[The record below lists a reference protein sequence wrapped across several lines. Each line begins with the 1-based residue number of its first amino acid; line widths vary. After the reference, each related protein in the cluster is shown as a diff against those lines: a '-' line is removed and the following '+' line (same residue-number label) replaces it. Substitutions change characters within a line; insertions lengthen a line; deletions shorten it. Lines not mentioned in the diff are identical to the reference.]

1 MHTVLPAALKDD
13 WTFTGEDPRKHDWT
27 LLNDIVIFDGTPQA
41 MLIQF
46 MLLLAAF
53 MPSVIEGKLRKANM
67 FLLHPGYVFWRVS
80 QVLNTNCTE
89 FVSWI
94 LLCIPSIEHKNI
106 DPKLPALWV
115 VLLLMLS
122 RNSTNR
128 TNTQYIVS
136 MDCDN

>member
-1 MHTVLPAALKDD
+1 MQTVLPAALKDD

-67 FLLHPGYVFWRVS
+67 FLLHPRYVFWRVS

-89 FVSWI
+89 LVRI
-94 LLCIPSIEHKNI
+94 VNPSLHSEYR
-106 DPKLPALWV
+106 A
-115 VLLLMLS
+115 
-122 RNSTNR
+122 
-128 TNTQYIVS
+128 
-136 MDCDN
+136 

>member
-53 MPSVIEGKLRKANM
+53 MPSVIEGKLRKACK
-67 FLLHPGYVFWRVS
+67 YVPFASRVC
-80 QVLNTNCTE
+80 VLA
-89 FVSWI
+89 S
-94 LLCIPSIEHKNI
+94 LSSIE
-106 DPKLPALWV
+106 
-115 VLLLMLS
+115 
-122 RNSTNR
+122 
-128 TNTQYIVS
+128 Y
-136 MDCDN
+136 